1 MNFLRNIM
9 YTYYHVSLCYARAM
23 QMVSKRTLRY
33 IAVLLAGVIVP
44 LLPYFASYI
53 PSETKGDG
61 KTLKVVIFD
70 IGQGDSI
77 FIQSPTGKQVLID
90 GGPDGTVLRRLASEM
105 GYFDRTIDMV
115 VATHEDRD
123 HIGGLPDVFSHYH
136 VGTFLRTENQGK
148 SAEAHTIDDIT
159 KIGGSEIVYARRG
172 MTFDLGAST
181 TLTVLFPDRDPTNL
195 EPNMSSIVA
204 KLTYGTKSF
213 LFTGDSPQEIE
224 KYLVSLDAAGLQ
236 STVLKLGHHGS
247 RTSSSRE
254 YLEAVHPEYGV
265 VSSGKH
271 NRYGHP
277 HKEVVDLLH
286 ELGIAM
292 PNTAEEGSVVFE
304 TDGQTLVK
312 K

>member
-1 MNFLRNIM
+1 MQTMSERTIRRIILLLIALA
-9 YTYYHVSLCYARAM
+9 VSSA
-23 QMVSKRTLRY
+23 
-33 IAVLLAGVIVP
+33 
-44 LLPYFASYI
+44 PYLASYI
-53 PSETKGDG
+53 PIEQKGDG
-61 KTLKVVIFD
+61 KTLRVVIFD

-90 GGPDGTVLRRLASEM
+90 GGPDATVLRRLAGEM

-123 HIGGLPDVFSHYH
+123 HIGGLPDVFSHYR
-136 VGTFLRTENQGK
+136 VGTFLRTENQGG

-159 KIGGSEIVYARRG
+159 KIGGSEIAYARRG

-181 TLTVLFPDRDPTNL
+181 TLTVLFPDRDPTHL
-195 EPNMSSIVA
+195 EPNTSSIVV
-204 KLTYGTKSF
+204 KLTYGSKSF

-224 KYLVSLDAAGLQ
+224 KYLVSLDAPGLR
-236 STVLKLGHHGS
+236 SDVLKLGHHGS
-247 RTSSSRE
+247 HTSSARE

-265 VSSGKH
+265 VSSGKN

-277 HKEVVDLLH
+277 HKEVVDLLR
-286 ELGIAM
+286 ELGIKM
-292 PNTAEEGSVVFE
+292 PNTAEEGNVEFE
-304 TDGQTLVK
+304 TDGQSLVK

>member
-1 MNFLRNIM
+1 
-9 YTYYHVSLCYARAM
+9 
-23 QMVSKRTLRY
+23 MVSKRMLRY
-33 IAVLLAGVIVP
+33 IVVLLAGVVIP
-44 LLPYFASYI
+44 LLPYLASYI

-90 GGPDGTVLRRLASEM
+90 GGPDATVLRRLAAEM
-105 GYFDRTIDMV
+105 GYFDRTLDMV

-123 HIGGLPDVFSHYH
+123 HVGGLPDVFSHYR
-136 VGTFLRTENQGK
+136 VGTFLRTENQGA
-148 SAEAHTIDDIT
+148 SAEAHIIDDVT
-159 KIGGSEIVYARRG
+159 KIGGSQIVYARRG

-195 EPNMSSIVA
+195 EPNTSSIVA

-213 LFTGDSPQEIE
+213 LFTGDSPQVIE
-224 KYLVSLDAAGLQ
+224 KYLISLDAAGLR
-236 STVLKLGHHGS
+236 SDVLKLGHHGS

-265 VSSGKH
+265 VSSGRN

-277 HKEVVDLLH
+277 HKEVVDLLR
-286 ELGIAM
+286 ELGINM
-292 PNTAEEGSVVFE
+292 PNTAVEGNIVFE
-304 TDGQTLVK
+304 TDGVMLVK